1 MTETLNPS
9 PSGSVEPTPSPWQPV
24 YDIFQGVSRE
34 TVCARYGLREQDLDK
49 LIADYKI
56 SRRQMAL
63 ADEFIVRKVGR
74 NDPCP
79 CGSGKKYKKCCMAL
93 HEEARKTLP
102 QDELHK
108 LEERLQKREKLQED
122 IHKGFQA
129 LMEES
134 YGKARKLAE
143 HLLEKFPEDDRL
155 HDIVVAACLGQ
166 GDYDAA
172 FYRARTRYQVAVE
185 EKDFFQENGYHKREG
200 LERTQ
205 LVHFYSPSTW
215 LEKFWIAQRA
225 RAYARE
231 FPTDDNQRL
240 MQRVARLKAANDL
253 RRFPQKDMAGFE
265 VRRNA
270 LASVV
275 EDLQKDGPAAVPYLL
290 PLCYNFSWA
299 SLFVPELIHTG
310 GHPESARLLAELSM
324 FRYPY
329 FSQMCLKYLEEMGEA
344 AVPVIEKT
352 LLENT
357 AFDELKTG
365 LLMVLGAVPTERS
378 FRILVHM
385 TAHENPY
392 VVNWTAQALGRQ
404 KNPNA
409 LPYLERAK
417 ARLGALSKI
426 QGAIQDLV
434 QNMKGEPA

>member
-1 MTETLNPS
+1 MAETFRPAS
-9 PSGSVEPTPSPWQPV
+9 TGSTEPTPSPWQPV

-63 ADEFIVRKVGR
+63 ADELVVRRVGR

-79 CGSGKKYKKCCMAL
+79 CGSGKKYKKCCMPL

-102 QDELHK
+102 KDELQK
-108 LEERLQKREKLQED
+108 LEERVQQREKLQED
-122 IHKGFQA
+122 IQKGFQA
-129 LMEES
+129 LMDES

-143 HLLEKFPEDDRL
+143 QLLVKFPEDDRL
-155 HDIVVAACLGQ
+155 HDMLVAACLGQ

-172 FYRARTRYQVAVE
+172 FYRSRTRYQVAVE
-185 EKDFFQENGYHKREG
+185 EKEFFQENGYHKREG
-200 LERTQ
+200 VERTQ

-225 RAYARE
+225 RTYAKE
-231 FPTDDNQRL
+231 FPQDGDNRKV
-240 MQRVARLKAANDL
+240 QRVTKLKVANDL
-253 RRFPQKDMAGFE
+253 KRFPQKDMAGFE
-265 VRRNA
+265 ARRTA

-275 EDLQKDGPAAVPYLL
+275 EEIQRDGPAAVPYLL

-299 SLFVPELIHTG
+299 SLFVPELIHSS
-310 GHPESARLLAELSM
+310 GHSESIRLLAELSM
-324 FRYPY
+324 FRFPY

-344 AVPVIEKT
+344 SVPVIDKT
-352 LLENT
+352 LFENT

-365 LLMVLGAVPTERS
+365 LLMVLGAIPTEDS
-378 FRILVHM
+378 FRILVRM
-385 TAHENPY
+385 TEHENPY
-392 VVNWTAQALGRQ
+392 VVNWAAQALGRQ
-404 KNPNA
+404 KNPQA
-409 LPYLERAK
+409 LPYLEKAK
-417 ARLGALSKI
+417 ERLGALSKI

-434 QNMKGEPA
+434 QSMEGNPV

>member
-1 MTETLNPS
+1 MTEKLPS
-9 PSGSVEPTPSPWQPV
+9 PSSGSAEPTPSPWQPV

-49 LIADYKI
+49 LITDYKI

-93 HEEARKTLP
+93 HDEARKTLP
-102 QDELHK
+102 KEELHK
-108 LEERLQKREKLQED
+108 LEKRLQQREKLQED
-122 IHKGFQA
+122 ITKGFQA
-129 LMEES
+129 LMKES

-143 HLLEKFPEDDRL
+143 QRLEKFPEDDRL

-200 LERTQ
+200 LERAQ

-215 LEKFWIAQRA
+215 LEKLWIAQRA
-225 RAYARE
+225 RAYAKE
-231 FPTDDNQRL
+231 FPTDDNNRL
-240 MQRVARLKAANDL
+240 RQRVFRLKVANDL
-253 RRFPQKDMAGFE
+253 RRFPQKDTTGFE
-265 VRRNA
+265 VRRTA
-270 LASVV
+270 LAAVV
-275 EDLQKDGPAAVPYLL
+275 EEIHKEGPAAVPYLL

-299 SLFVPELIHTG
+299 SLFVPELIHTS
-310 GHPESARLLAELSM
+310 GHEASARLLAELSM
-324 FRYPY
+324 FRFPY
-329 FSQMCLKYLEEMGEA
+329 FSQMCLKYLEEIGEA
-344 AVPVIEKT
+344 AVAVIEKT
-352 LLENT
+352 LMENT

-365 LLMVLGAVPTERS
+365 LLMVLGAVHTEES
-378 FRILVHM
+378 FQILARM
-385 TAHENPY
+385 TEHQSPY
-392 VVNWTAQALGRQ
+392 VVNWAAQALGRQ
-404 KNPNA
+404 KNPAA
-409 LPYLERAK
+409 LPYLEKAK
-417 ARLGALSKI
+417 ARLGELSKI

-434 QNMKGEPA
+434 QNMERGSV